1 MGERSALLC
10 TSTFSTPN
18 LLGTFTGPLQPLILP
33 HLRQEN
39 ADLTSKH
46 GRRRDVFKLQY
57 QVQDRRAKRA
67 PVRLLRQSCTWMRCC
82 RVLPLQ
88 EWAVWWREVWHS
100 AGLSYMEIRDHSS
113 TTMTMPLPTKKIT
126 SGTNDPANIPTDA
139 SKNLNALQISQSRNI
154 NRAVGWVN
162 AKEGLSEWV
171 PEKKRRPSA
180 SFCKSTRTCSET
192 GSTSTSTRAVLW
204 KPKLKHPTLD
214 TPIH

>member
-1 MGERSALLC
+1 MPLLHRYRVGERSALLC

-46 GRRRDVFKLQY
+46 VRRRDVFKLQY

-139 SKNLNALQISQSRNI
+139 SKNLNAHSTLNGGSQ
-154 NRAVGWVN
+154 N
-162 AKEGLSEWV
+162 A
-171 PEKKRRPSA
+171 RPSFKFKILPDNSALVYWSVEGWMFQFQFPQNRPCRRRRRA
-180 SFCKSTRTCSET
+180 SLRTCP
-192 GSTSTSTRAVLW
+192 RAFAE
-204 KPKLKHPTLD
+204 
-214 TPIH
+214 